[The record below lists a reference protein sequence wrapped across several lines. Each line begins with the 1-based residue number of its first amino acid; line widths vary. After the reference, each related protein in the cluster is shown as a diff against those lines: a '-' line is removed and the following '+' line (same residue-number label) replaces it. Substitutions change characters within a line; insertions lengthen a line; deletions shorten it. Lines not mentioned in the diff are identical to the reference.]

1 MKHPA
6 SLALCLCL
14 LPLSSCKKEVAPP
27 PAPAA
32 VTKSQAE
39 AALYQ
44 LHKDMPSSTRP
55 ISNVR
60 TSTTASPSFYAE
72 LKGSWYDDEAGP
84 YKEAHY
90 TINAFFK
97 DGKWYYDP
105 KGSTAKFLGVAEPE
119 STRKACTYLNTIAY
133 TLKLE
138 E

>member
-1 MKHPA
+1 MKIVA
-6 SLALCLCL
+6 SLTLCLCL
-14 LPLSSCKKEVAPP
+14 LPLASCKKEVAAPV
-27 PAPAA
+27 APAA
-32 VTKSQAE
+32 ITKSQAE
-39 AALYQ
+39 AILYN
-44 LHKDMPSSTRP
+44 LHKDFTTMERP

-60 TSTTASPSFYAE
+60 TSGTDSPAFYAE

-119 STRKACTYLNTIAY
+119 STRKASTYLNTIAY